1 MGRYY
6 NTTATPQFVE
16 GMYTPPWELINK
28 VLEANQ
34 QGYENVLTT
43 TNLFND
49 IDIQHIEDPIIK
61 EQAQK
66 LKDYYTGRAEDIT
79 KAIQKDPTAWR
90 KANPEI
96 QNLAR
101 ELDKDVKSGE
111 ISRLNQQYQSLAS
124 FVKEHEQYKKDHPED
139 YNRALSYFM
148 QDFQS
153 DPLRRKA
160 FNWFQLAKPVDD
172 TKFKEGLLKLKASSV
187 ERTTKDGY
195 IVGTEG
201 VPREQIEAYTRSF
214 LSNPENKAYI
224 QQQIRFKNP
233 DYYDAELERL
243 HPETGGYFE
252 ELKVDSKT
260 GRTLTDE
267 EVILKEKNYLLKKEA
282 YEKLSDEKKKK
293 VSPPL
298 PDYQI
303 KKGAVS
309 KYIDDAVSTASYTK
323 NTLKEDPVKAQARRL
338 NQEMAIAKMN
348 NTIRL
353 QEMSS
358 REMIANSGQAL
369 DSLKSLQTSMKSI
382 LDLKNPVT
390 GELSLEDSQR
400 LGELKAKEKEIL
412 NGLLGIGTKAIE
424 DNQAF
429 KVEPFS
435 DKKSEFSIVPKQ
447 KEEWVDTGSSVR
459 SVTLNPPKNLYDLF
473 KSDKDDYIHRDLRVE
488 FENLYNSN
496 LSKIIDTSDR
506 FIAKDFIK
514 YLQSITSSSN
524 GPVSKDVNE
533 LVRDYAEVRNPM
545 DKSFKNTVNFYP
557 YDVAK
562 KQKPVIDKR
571 NSIIRSL
578 RKNVLPFLKTFEDN
592 HTSVKDKD
600 SDTYNA
606 EVYPLTPDV
615 SKKLTDEI
623 LNNPLGWNI
632 YPRDAKTGGIN
643 TYQKPISFDSGT
655 MKNLLQHGAKAS
667 HAVNATLPKGSSS
680 SAILI
685 RDGRYEYTAIPI
697 TGTQESFVKGTLL
710 SNASYKNKP
719 TSYERFAANP
729 LANEIYQKFQVAD
742 TISKG
747 DIVYKAI
754 NIPREKSSGERV
766 NLKIIQT
773 KKGREEPKYNFFIDN
788 IPVLGRDIEDIFDVE
803 EYDKESNTVGVLK
816 EGIASKIEKYL
827 K

>member
-28 VLEANQ
+28 SLEANQ

-160 FNWFQLAKPVDD
+160 FDWFQLAKPVDD

-195 IVGTEG
+195 IEGTEG

-252 ELKVDSKT
+252 ELKVDSET

-267 EVILKEKNYLLKKEA
+267 EVESKEKIFLNKMEA
-282 YEKLSDEKKKK
+282 YKKLSEEKKKRT
-293 VSPPL
+293 PPPVL
-298 PDYQI
+298 DYQI

-323 NTLKEDPVKAQARRL
+323 TTLKEDPVKAQAKAL
-338 NQEMAIAKMN
+338 SQQMAIAQMN
-348 NTIRL
+348 NRFKLLELDEKTKSEDKKLAMDALGIVN
-353 QEMSS
+353 
-358 REMIANSGQAL
+358 ANLISLSKISETEATPQVKAQIDAL
-369 DSLKSLQTSMKSI
+369 NK
-382 LDLKNPVT
+382 
-390 GELSLEDSQR
+390 E
-400 LGELKAKEKEIL
+400 KAKIL
-412 NGLLGIGTKAIE
+412 NGLVNLGVNYLE
-424 DNQAF
+424 DSPDTNTI
-429 KVEPFS
+429 KEPFKINSFGGGNKFSVVPQEGIEVDNNTVLKETINLSIPKNFFNLAREVNTQGNNPNIHLYKEYSRILKNHISKIS
-435 DKKSEFSIVPKQ
+435 DKSTRKMSEGFL
-447 KEEWVDTGSSVR
+447 E
-459 SVTLNPPKNLYDLF
+459 
-473 KSDKDDYIHRDLRVE
+473 YI
-488 FENLYNSN
+488 NN
-496 LSKIIDTSDR
+496 LSKEESIGSKNSEELVHSYLEKYYKEPPRPTSTISPKDRYDAIIKRQKYESFLNSYIIPTIEKFNGELKKGAQGEARIFTLSSAGSKNIKASISEDPTGYTYYKVKPNGIIDMDNKVESNDKEYIQRLLREVKPMYIIDAKFPGQESSKGIKAKGLYSDY
-506 FIAKDFIK
+506 IAIPKGTNNNIIEGLITGGAGLAGEKAYLKELRQSKADNARRLLGAQPYRKDIK
-514 YLQSITSSSN
+514 GIDYRTITDTFKTGKSNTNKEVIIRQQVNPSSN
-524 GPVSKDVNE
+524 EDEYIAFIDGME
-533 LVRDYAEVRNPM
+533 MGRDYNLFQDNNTKGLYNRIEETL
-545 DKSFKNTVNFYP
+545 KNF
-557 YDVAK
+557 
-562 KQKPVIDKR
+562 
-571 NSIIRSL
+571 
-578 RKNVLPFLKTFEDN
+578 
-592 HTSVKDKD
+592 
-600 SDTYNA
+600 
-606 EVYPLTPDV
+606 
-615 SKKLTDEI
+615 
-623 LNNPLGWNI
+623 
-632 YPRDAKTGGIN
+632 
-643 TYQKPISFDSGT
+643 
-655 MKNLLQHGAKAS
+655 
-667 HAVNATLPKGSSS
+667 
-680 SAILI
+680 
-685 RDGRYEYTAIPI
+685 
-697 TGTQESFVKGTLL
+697 
-710 SNASYKNKP
+710 
-719 TSYERFAANP
+719 
-729 LANEIYQKFQVAD
+729 
-742 TISKG
+742 
-747 DIVYKAI
+747 
-754 NIPREKSSGERV
+754 
-766 NLKIIQT
+766 
-773 KKGREEPKYNFFIDN
+773 
-788 IPVLGRDIEDIFDVE
+788 
-803 EYDKESNTVGVLK
+803 
-816 EGIASKIEKYL
+816 
-827 K
+827 